1 MTAYLRLQLLILAGS
16 GILTYLCWRVSGL
29 LLPENLRDRPLPRL
43 VLASLFGIFASLAA
57 PAIVGSVWPMR
68 TSMFLTVA
76 IAFHAL
82 WLWGPLLLFGQDWR
96 NTRSESGGSWFA
108 RLLFVALPLVGIY
121 AMFIEPNRL
130 VVHRERFEFAVW
142 PEDAEPLRLVHL
154 SDLQTTGIVE
164 REHRALAMI
173 AKLEPD
179 LIVVT
184 GDLVA
189 GPLPD
194 GGEGVEAARH
204 FLGKLEARLG
214 VFVVDGHCEPEE
226 VRDEVMRGLD
236 VTLLR
241 NESTTIELEGDRRL
255 TLIGF
260 PTSGVDVRAFP
271 RTRTDEELLVVLSH
285 IPDLHAE
292 LMPRYKYDLHLA
304 GHTHGGQISVPFF
317 GPPLTLSS
325 LPRETARGTTQLFGP
340 RLHVSAGIGMEGGL
354 APRIRFLCPPEI
366 CVLELAGASASP

>member
-29 LLPENLRDRPLPRL
+29 MLPENLRDRPLPRL
-43 VLASLFGIFASLAA
+43 ILASPFGIFASLAA
-57 PAIVGSVWPMR
+57 PAIVGSIWPMR

-96 NTRSESGGSWFA
+96 NTRSESGGSWLA

-130 VVHRERFEFAVW
+130 VIHRERLEFAVW
-142 PEDAEPLRLVHL
+142 PEGAEPLRLVHL

-173 AKLEPD
+173 AELEPD

-204 FLGKLEARLG
+204 FLGKLEAPLG

-241 NESTTIELEGDRRL
+241 NDSTTIELESDRRL
-255 TLIGF
+255 TLVGF

-271 RTRTDEELLVVLSH
+271 RTRTDDEVVVVLSH
-285 IPDLHAE
+285 LPDLHAE

-340 RLHVSAGIGMEGGL
+340 RLHVNAGIGMEGGL

-366 CVLELAGASASP
+366 CVL